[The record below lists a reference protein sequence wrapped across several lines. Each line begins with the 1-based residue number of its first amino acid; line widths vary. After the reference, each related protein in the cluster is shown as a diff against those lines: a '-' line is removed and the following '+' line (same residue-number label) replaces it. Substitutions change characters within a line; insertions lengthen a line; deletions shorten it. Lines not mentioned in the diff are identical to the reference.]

1 MSCLQNAEVTL
12 QSQSVWHQTRTLPFS
27 QDVLDF
33 LKSYFIGA
41 CQRKPQAIKLY
52 KINSATAIHIRLRTG
67 VMNIFLVL
75 PVTSEKLGCM
85 LEPALQ
91 EIPP

>member
-1 MSCLQNAEVTL
+1 MTPQF
-12 QSQSVWHQTRTLPFS
+12 QSVMRKNVQRQSLPFP

-67 VMNIFLVL
+67 VMNVVL
-75 PVTSEKLGCM
+75 ILPGTSEKLGCM

-91 EIPP
+91 VIPP

>member
-1 MSCLQNAEVTL
+1 MTPQF
-12 QSQSVWHQTRTLPFS
+12 QSVMRKNVQRQSLPFP

-33 LKSYFIGA
+33 LKSYFVGA
-41 CQRKPQAIKLY
+41 CQRIPQAIKLC

-67 VMNIFLVL
+67 VMNVVL
-75 PVTSEKLGCM
+75 ILPGTSEKLGCM

-91 EIPP
+91 VIPP